1 MSGCAGVVRAG
12 DGWVPAGENPVNL
25 ERARH
30 GRFGVSGLVAVL
42 CVLGVFVPAAHGRPW
57 AGGTGSGCPESSPSH
72 AAPCGPL
79 FTPRPSSAAVGWTAA
94 ARVSGRA
101 ALIAPGA
108 LALGPRGTL
117 FVADLRRYG
126 VVVLSS
132 TGRSLGVLGTRG
144 SARAQFRM
152 PSGVAV
158 DGLGRVF
165 VTDSVNANVQEFTPT
180 RGGYRFERSFGSWR
194 AGGSTRRLARPVA
207 VTVLRGRVYVGDA
220 RYGIVAF
227 TANGAFRGSWSPGSQ
242 FVVKGVSPGPGGR
255 LYATFG
261 NRSGAPFP
269 QRTYRLSANLRSRTN
284 VGFADYAGTPYLAV
298 DPAGNFFS
306 LAGAPVATVIKF
318 EPQPGGFQELSFIT
332 TPSGLHYGLAVDAA
346 DRVFL
351 PSFASAPRP
360 RGAIYVY
367 APVNPRDPMSDYRL
381 TRVIRGG

>member
-12 DGWVPAGENPVNL
+12 DGWVPAGENPVNPQ
-25 ERARH
+25 RARH
-30 GRFGVSGLVAVL
+30 GRFSVGCLVAVL
-42 CVLGVFVPAAHGRPW
+42 CVLGVIVPAPHARPW
-57 AGGTGSGCPESSPSH
+57 ASGTGSGCPATSPSH

-79 FTPRPSSAAVGWTAA
+79 VATSRSSDAAGWRSA
-94 ARVSGRA
+94 ARVSGHA
-101 ALIAPGA
+101 ALIAPSA
-108 LALGPRGTL
+108 LALGPRGTV
-117 FVADLRRYG
+117 FVADLRRDG

-152 PSGVAV
+152 PSGVAA
-158 DGLGRVF
+158 DGFGRVF
-165 VTDSVNANVQEFTPT
+165 VTDSVNATVQEFAPT

-207 VTVLRGRVYVGDA
+207 VTVFGGGVYVGDA
-220 RYGIVAF
+220 RYGIVVF
-227 TANGAFRGSWSPGSQ
+227 TANGAFKGSWSPGSQ
-242 FVVKGVSPGPGGR
+242 FVVKSVSPGPGGW

-284 VGFADYAGTPYLAV
+284 VGFADYSGTPYLAV
-298 DPAGNFFS
+298 DQAGNFFS
-306 LAGAPVATVIKF
+306 LAGARVATVIKF
-318 EPQPGGFQELSFIT
+318 EPQPGGFQELSFFT
-332 TPSGLHYGLAVDAA
+332 APSGLHYGLAVDAS

-351 PSFASAPRP
+351 PSFASSPRT
-360 RGAIYVY
+360 RGAIYVH
-367 APVNPRDPMSDYRL
+367 APVNRRDPMSDYRL